1 MLRDHVDLDICER
14 VKKLGYAPSRR
25 VMLYGRE
32 YEILSDPFLEEGK
45 IVIHART
52 NKSPIV
58 RTVRLPHTILQS
70 ALRQS
75 VKKAA

>member
-1 MLRDHVDLDICER
+1 MPRDHIDLDICER
-14 VKKLGYAPSRR
+14 VKKLGYAPSQR

-45 IVIHART
+45 IVVRART
-52 NKSPIV
+52 NKNPV
-58 RTVRLPHTILQS
+58 VHTLRLPHTVLQS
-70 ALRQS
+70 ALRQT

>member
-1 MLRDHVDLDICER
+1 MDRDHVDLDICER
-14 VKKLGYAPSRR
+14 VKKLGYARSQR

-45 IVIHART
+45 IVIRART
-52 NKSPIV
+52 DKSPVV
-58 RTVRLPHTILQS
+58 RTVRLPHTVLQS

-75 VKKAA
+75 IKKAA